1 MKIVNL
7 DSYALNPGDL
17 DWSPLKELGDCT
29 FYDRTPV
36 NDDNEILK
44 RIGDAEIVL
53 TNKTPLDE
61 HVISTAPNL
70 KYIGV
75 TATGYNVIDTEAA
88 TKANIPVTNIPT
100 YGTDAVAQFTFALLL
115 EITSHVG
122 LHNQLV
128 HDGRWSSNPDFTFW
142 VKPLMELQGKTLGL
156 IGFGSI
162 AKKVA
167 EIGHAFSMN
176 IIFYNHR
183 PKKDLPN
190 YVKQVDLEELYQ
202 QSDIISLH
210 VPQTPETTEMI
221 DQEAISQM
229 KDGVILINT
238 ARGGLISEK
247 DVADALNG
255 GKIAAAGVDVVQKEP
270 IPADSPLLSAKN
282 CYITP
287 HIAWAPRET
296 RNRLLGIVVDNL
308 QAFLNG
314 EKLNVV
320 NQTL

>member
-88 TKANIPVTNIPT
+88 TKANIPVTNIST

-142 VKPLMELQGKTLGL
+142 AKPLMELQGKTLGL

-183 PKKDLPN
+183 PKTDLPN
-190 YVKQVDLEELYQ
+190 YVKQVSLEELYQ

-221 DQEAISQM
+221 NQKAISQM

-247 DVADALNG
+247 DVADALND
-255 GKIAAAGVDVVQKEP
+255 GKIAATGVDVVQKEP
-270 IPADSPLLSAKN
+270 IPAHSPLLSAKN

-320 NQTL
+320 N

>member
-17 DWSPLKELGDCT
+17 DWTPLEKLGECT

-36 NDDNEILK
+36 DDDDEILN

-61 HVISTAPNL
+61 KVLKTAPNI

-75 TATGYNVIDTEAA
+75 TATGYNIVD
-88 TKANIPVTNIPT
+88 TKAAREAGIPVTNIPT

-115 EITSHVG
+115 EITSQVG
-122 LHNQLV
+122 LHNKLV
-128 HDGRWSSNPDFTFW
+128 HEGRWSSNPDFTFW
-142 VKPLMELQGKTLGL
+142 AKPLMELNGKTLGL
-156 IGFGSI
+156 IGFGNI

-176 IIFYNHR
+176 IIFWNHR
-183 PKKDLPN
+183 PKSDLPD
-190 YVKQVDLEELYQ
+190 YVKQVELNELYQ
-202 QSDIISLH
+202 KADIVSLH

-221 DQEAISQM
+221 NQGAIAQM

-238 ARGGLISEK
+238 ARGGLINEK
-247 DVADALNG
+247 DVAYALNE
-255 GKIAAAGVDVVQKEP
+255 GKIAAAGIDVAQKEP
-270 IPADSPLLSAKN
+270 IPAYSPLLSAKN

-320 NQTL
+320 N

>member
-142 VKPLMELQGKTLGL
+142 AKPLMELQGKTLGL

-183 PKKDLPN
+183 PKTDLPN
-190 YVKQVDLEELYQ
+190 YVKQLSLEELYQ

-221 DQEAISQM
+221 NQKAISQM

-247 DVADALNG
+247 DVADALND

-270 IPADSPLLSAKN
+270 IPTDSPLLSAKN

-320 NQTL
+320 N

>member
-142 VKPLMELQGKTLGL
+142 AKPLMELQGKTLGL

-183 PKKDLPN
+183 PKTDLPN
-190 YVKQVDLEELYQ
+190 YVKQVSLEELYQ

-221 DQEAISQM
+221 NQEAISQM

-247 DVADALNG
+247 DVADALND

-270 IPADSPLLSAKN
+270 ISTDSPLLSAKN

-320 NQTL
+320 N

>member
-142 VKPLMELQGKTLGL
+142 AKPLMELQGKTLGL

-183 PKKDLPN
+183 PKTNLPN
-190 YVKQVDLEELYQ
+190 YVKQVSLEELYQ

-221 DQEAISQM
+221 NQEAISQM
-229 KDGVILINT
+229 KNGVILINT

-247 DVADALNG
+247 DVADALND

-270 IPADSPLLSAKN
+270 ISADSPLLSAKN

-320 NQTL
+320 N

>member
-142 VKPLMELQGKTLGL
+142 AKPLMELQGKTLGL

-183 PKKDLPN
+183 PKTDLPN
-190 YVKQVDLEELYQ
+190 YVKQVSLEELYQ

-221 DQEAISQM
+221 NQKAISQM

-247 DVADALNG
+247 DVADALNDS
-255 GKIAAAGVDVVQKEP
+255 KIAAAGVDVVQKEP
-270 IPADSPLLSAKN
+270 IPTDSPLLSAKN

-314 EKLNVV
+314 ERLNVV
-320 NQTL
+320 N

>member
-142 VKPLMELQGKTLGL
+142 AKPLMELQGKTLGL

-183 PKKDLPN
+183 PKTDLPN
-190 YVKQVDLEELYQ
+190 YVKQVSLEELYH

-221 DQEAISQM
+221 NQEAISQM

-247 DVADALNG
+247 DVADALND

-320 NQTL
+320 N

>member
-17 DWSPLKELGDCT
+17 DWSAVEKLGECT

-36 NDDNEILK
+36 DDDDEILK
-44 RIGDAEIVL
+44 RIGGAEIVL
-53 TNKTPLDE
+53 TNKTPLDQ
-61 HVISTAPNL
+61 HVLETAPNV

-75 TATGYNVIDTEAA
+75 TATGYNIVDTTAAREAG
-88 TKANIPVTNIPT
+88 IPVTNIPT

-115 EITSHVG
+115 EITSRVG
-122 LHNQLV
+122 LHNKLV
-128 HDGRWSSNPDFTFW
+128 HEGRWSSNPDFTFW
-142 VKPLMELQGKTLGL
+142 AKPLMELKGKTLGL
-156 IGFGSI
+156 IGFGHI

-176 IIFYNHR
+176 VIFWNHR
-183 PKKDLPN
+183 PKSDLPD
-190 YVKQVDLEELYQ
+190 YVKQVELDQLYQ
-202 QSDIISLH
+202 QADIISLH
-210 VPQTPETTEMI
+210 VPQTPATTEMI
-221 DQEAISQM
+221 NQEAISQM
-229 KDGVILINT
+229 KDDVILINT
-238 ARGGLISEK
+238 ARGGLINEK
-247 DVADALNG
+247 DVADALNE
-255 GKIAAAGVDVVQKEP
+255 GKIATAGIDVAQKEP

-296 RNRLLGIVVDNL
+296 RNRLLGIVVENL
-308 QAFLNG
+308 QAFLKG

-320 NQTL
+320 N

>member
-142 VKPLMELQGKTLGL
+142 AKPLTELQGKTLGL

-183 PKKDLPN
+183 PKTDLPN
-190 YVKQVDLEELYQ
+190 YVKQVSLEELYQ

-221 DQEAISQM
+221 NQEAISQM

-247 DVADALNG
+247 DVADALND
-255 GKIAAAGVDVVQKEP
+255 GKIAATGVDVVQKEP

-320 NQTL
+320 N

>member
-17 DWSPLKELGDCT
+17 DWSPLKELGNCT

-88 TKANIPVTNIPT
+88 TKANISVTNIPT

-142 VKPLMELQGKTLGL
+142 AKPLMELQGKTLGL

-183 PKKDLPN
+183 PKTDLPN
-190 YVKQVDLEELYQ
+190 YVKQLSLEELYQ

-210 VPQTPETTEMI
+210 VPQTLETTEMI
-221 DQEAISQM
+221 NQKAISQM

-247 DVADALNG
+247 DVADALND

-320 NQTL
+320 N

>member
-142 VKPLMELQGKTLGL
+142 AKPLMKLQGKTLGL

-183 PKKDLPN
+183 PKTDLPN
-190 YVKQVDLEELYQ
+190 YVKQVSLEELYQ

-210 VPQTPETTEMI
+210 VPQTLETTEMI
-221 DQEAISQM
+221 NQKAISQM

-247 DVADALNG
+247 DVADALND

-320 NQTL
+320 NQTP

>member
-142 VKPLMELQGKTLGL
+142 AKPLMELQGKTLGL

-183 PKKDLPN
+183 PKTDLPN
-190 YVKQVDLEELYQ
+190 YVKQVSLEELYQ

-221 DQEAISQM
+221 NQKAISQM

-247 DVADALNG
+247 DVADALNDS
-255 GKIAAAGVDVVQKEP
+255 KIAAAGVDVVQKEP
-270 IPADSPLLSAKN
+270 IPTDSPLLSAKN

-320 NQTL
+320 N

>member
-142 VKPLMELQGKTLGL
+142 AKPLMELQGKTLGL

-167 EIGHAFSMN
+167 EIGHAFSMD

-183 PKKDLPN
+183 PKTDLPN
-190 YVKQVDLEELYQ
+190 YVKQVSLEELYQ

-247 DVADALNG
+247 DVADALND

-314 EKLNVV
+314 KKLNVV
-320 NQTL
+320 N

>member
-100 YGTDAVAQFTFALLL
+100 YGTDAVAQFTFALLP

-142 VKPLMELQGKTLGL
+142 AKPLMELQGKTLGL

-183 PKKDLPN
+183 PKTDLPN
-190 YVKQVDLEELYQ
+190 YVKQVSLEELYQ

-221 DQEAISQM
+221 NQEAISQM

-247 DVADALNG
+247 DVADALND

-270 IPADSPLLSAKN
+270 IPTDSPLLSAKN

-320 NQTL
+320 N

>member
-128 HDGRWSSNPDFTFW
+128 HDGRWSNNPDFTFW
-142 VKPLMELQGKTLGL
+142 AKSLMELQGKTLGL

-183 PKKDLPN
+183 PKTDLPN
-190 YVKQVDLEELYQ
+190 YVKQVGLEELYQ

-221 DQEAISQM
+221 NQEAISQM

-247 DVADALNG
+247 DVADALND

-270 IPADSPLLSAKN
+270 IPTDSPLLSAKN

-320 NQTL
+320 N

>member
-142 VKPLMELQGKTLGL
+142 AKPLTELQGKTLGL

-183 PKKDLPN
+183 PKTDLPN
-190 YVKQVDLEELYQ
+190 YVKQVSLEELYQ

-221 DQEAISQM
+221 NQEAISQM

-247 DVADALNG
+247 DVADALND

-270 IPADSPLLSAKN
+270 ISADSPLLSAKN

-320 NQTL
+320 N

>member
-100 YGTDAVAQFTFALLL
+100 YGTDAVAQFSFALLL

-142 VKPLMELQGKTLGL
+142 AKPLMELQGKTLGL

-183 PKKDLPN
+183 PKTDLPN
-190 YVKQVDLEELYQ
+190 YVKQVSLEELYQ

-221 DQEAISQM
+221 NQEAISQM

-247 DVADALNG
+247 DVADALNDS
-255 GKIAAAGVDVVQKEP
+255 KIAAAGVDVVQKEP
-270 IPADSPLLSAKN
+270 IPTDSPLLSAKN

-314 EKLNVV
+314 ERLNVV
-320 NQTL
+320 N

>member
-142 VKPLMELQGKTLGL
+142 AKPLMELQGKTLGL

-183 PKKDLPN
+183 PKTDLPN
-190 YVKQVDLEELYQ
+190 YVKQVSLEELYQ

-221 DQEAISQM
+221 NQEAISQM

-247 DVADALNG
+247 DVADALND

-320 NQTL
+320 NQTP

>member
-142 VKPLMELQGKTLGL
+142 AKPLMELQGKTLGL

-183 PKKDLPN
+183 PKTDLPN
-190 YVKQVDLEELYQ
+190 YVKQVSLEELYQ

-221 DQEAISQM
+221 NQEAINQM

-247 DVADALNG
+247 DVADALND

-270 IPADSPLLSAKN
+270 IPTDSPLLSAKN

-320 NQTL
+320 N

>member
-115 EITSHVG
+115 EITNQVG

-142 VKPLMELQGKTLGL
+142 AKPLTELQGKTLGL

-183 PKKDLPN
+183 PKTDLPN
-190 YVKQVDLEELYQ
+190 YVKQVSLEELYQ

-221 DQEAISQM
+221 NQKAISQM
-229 KDGVILINT
+229 KDGVLLINT

-247 DVADALNG
+247 DVADALND

-270 IPADSPLLSAKN
+270 IPTDSPLLSAKN

-314 EKLNVV
+314 ERLNVV
-320 NQTL
+320 N

>member
-88 TKANIPVTNIPT
+88 TKANISVTNIPT

-142 VKPLMELQGKTLGL
+142 AKPLMELQGKTLGL

-183 PKKDLPN
+183 PKTDLPN
-190 YVKQVDLEELYQ
+190 YVKQLSLEELYQ

-221 DQEAISQM
+221 NQKAISQM

-247 DVADALNG
+247 DVADALND

-320 NQTL
+320 N

>member
-128 HDGRWSSNPDFTFW
+128 HDGHWSSNPDFTFW
-142 VKPLMELQGKTLGL
+142 AKPLMELQGKTLGL

-183 PKKDLPN
+183 PKTDLPN
-190 YVKQVDLEELYQ
+190 YVKQVSLEELYQ

-221 DQEAISQM
+221 NQEAISQM

-247 DVADALNG
+247 DVADALNDS
-255 GKIAAAGVDVVQKEP
+255 KIAAAGVDVVQKEP

-314 EKLNVV
+314 ERLNVV
-320 NQTL
+320 N

>member
-308 QAFLNG
+308 QTFLNG

-320 NQTL
+320 NQTP

>member
-142 VKPLMELQGKTLGL
+142 AKPLMELQGKTLGL

-183 PKKDLPN
+183 PKTDLPN
-190 YVKQVDLEELYQ
+190 YVKQVSLEELYQ

-221 DQEAISQM
+221 NQKAISQM

-247 DVADALNG
+247 DVADALND

-314 EKLNVV
+314 KRLNVV
-320 NQTL
+320 N

>member
-142 VKPLMELQGKTLGL
+142 AKPLMELQGKTLGL

-183 PKKDLPN
+183 PKTDLPN
-190 YVKQVDLEELYQ
+190 YVKQLSLEELYQ

-221 DQEAISQM
+221 NQKAISQM

-247 DVADALNG
+247 DVADALND

-314 EKLNVV
+314 KKLNVV
-320 NQTL
+320 N

>member
-142 VKPLMELQGKTLGL
+142 AKPLMELQGKTLGL

-183 PKKDLPN
+183 PKTDLPN
-190 YVKQVDLEELYQ
+190 YVKQVSLEELYQ

-221 DQEAISQM
+221 NQEAISQM

-247 DVADALNG
+247 DVADALNDS
-255 GKIAAAGVDVVQKEP
+255 KIAAAGVDVVQKEP

-320 NQTL
+320 N

>member
-17 DWSPLKELGDCT
+17 DWLPLKELGDCT

-142 VKPLMELQGKTLGL
+142 AKPLMELQGKTLGL

-183 PKKDLPN
+183 PKTDLPN
-190 YVKQVDLEELYQ
+190 YVKQVSLEELYQ

-221 DQEAISQM
+221 NQEAISQM

-247 DVADALNG
+247 DVADALND

-270 IPADSPLLSAKN
+270 ISTDSPLLSAKN

-320 NQTL
+320 N

>member
-142 VKPLMELQGKTLGL
+142 AKPLMELQGKTIGL

-183 PKKDLPN
+183 PKTDLPN
-190 YVKQVDLEELYQ
+190 YVKQVSLEELYQ

-221 DQEAISQM
+221 NQEAISQM

-247 DVADALNG
+247 DVADALND

-270 IPADSPLLSAKN
+270 IPTDSPLLSAKN

-314 EKLNVV
+314 ERLNVV
-320 NQTL
+320 N

>member
-44 RIGDAEIVL
+44 RIGDAKIVL

-142 VKPLMELQGKTLGL
+142 AKPLMELQGKTLGL

-183 PKKDLPN
+183 PKTDLPN
-190 YVKQVDLEELYQ
+190 YVKQVSLEELYQ

-221 DQEAISQM
+221 NQEAISQM

-247 DVADALNG
+247 DVADALND

-270 IPADSPLLSAKN
+270 IPTDSPLLSAKN
-282 CYITP
+282 CYITS

-314 EKLNVV
+314 KKLNVV
-320 NQTL
+320 N

>member
-142 VKPLMELQGKTLGL
+142 AKPLMELQGKTLGL

-183 PKKDLPN
+183 PKTDLPN
-190 YVKQVDLEELYQ
+190 YVKQVSLEELYQ

-221 DQEAISQM
+221 NQEAISQM

-247 DVADALNG
+247 DVADALND

-270 IPADSPLLSAKN
+270 IPTDSPLLSAKN

-320 NQTL
+320 N

>member
-17 DWSPLKELGDCT
+17 DWTPLEKLGECT

-36 NDDNEILK
+36 DDDDEILK

-61 HVISTAPNL
+61 KVLKTAPNI

-75 TATGYNVIDTEAA
+75 TATGYNIVDTAAAREAG
-88 TKANIPVTNIPT
+88 IPVTNIPT

-115 EITSHVG
+115 EITSQVG
-122 LHNQLV
+122 LHNKLV
-128 HDGRWSSNPDFTFW
+128 HEGRWSSNPDFTFW
-142 VKPLMELQGKTLGL
+142 AKPLMELNGKTLGL
-156 IGFGSI
+156 IGFGNI

-176 IIFYNHR
+176 VIFWNHR
-183 PKKDLPN
+183 PKSDLPD
-190 YVKQVDLEELYQ
+190 YVKQVELDQLYQ
-202 QSDIISLH
+202 QADIISLH
-210 VPQTPETTEMI
+210 VPQTPATTEMI
-221 DQEAISQM
+221 NQEAISQM

-238 ARGGLISEK
+238 ARGGLINEK
-247 DVADALNG
+247 DVADALNE
-255 GKIAAAGVDVVQKEP
+255 GKITAAGIDVAQKEP
-270 IPADSPLLSAKN
+270 IPADSPLLSARN

-296 RNRLLGIVVDNL
+296 RNRLLGIVVENL

-320 NQTL
+320 N

>member
-88 TKANIPVTNIPT
+88 TKANISVTNIPT

-142 VKPLMELQGKTLGL
+142 AKPLMELQGKTLGL

-183 PKKDLPN
+183 PKTDLPN
-190 YVKQVDLEELYQ
+190 YVKQLSLEELYQ

-210 VPQTPETTEMI
+210 VPQTLETTEMI
-221 DQEAISQM
+221 NQKAISQM

-247 DVADALNG
+247 DVADALND

-314 EKLNVV
+314 EKLNLV
-320 NQTL
+320 N